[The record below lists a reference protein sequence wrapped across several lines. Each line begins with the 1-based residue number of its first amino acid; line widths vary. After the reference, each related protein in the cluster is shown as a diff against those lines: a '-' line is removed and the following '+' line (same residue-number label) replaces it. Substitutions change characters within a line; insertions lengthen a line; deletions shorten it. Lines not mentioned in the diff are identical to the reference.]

1 MGGRLIMKRKD
12 FREITEDENIEKLIK
27 SEGIQNTKY
36 IIQEELGELQKE
48 ISKDLRGKLN
58 RNNFLEEMADVVIV
72 MHMAKFIYN
81 ISDEELEEW
90 VNKKMKRNLERN
102 GL

>member
-1 MGGRLIMKRKD
+1 MIIYN
-12 FREITEDENIEKLIK
+12 FDENIEKLIK

-36 IIQEELGELQKE
+36 IIQEELGEFQKE

-58 RNNFLEEMADVVIV
+58 KNNLLEEIADVVIV

>member
-1 MGGRLIMKRKD
+1 MKRKD

>member
-1 MGGRLIMKRKD
+1 MERKD
-12 FREITEDENIEKLIK
+12 FREITEDKNIEKLIK

-81 ISDEELEEW
+81 VSDEELEEW
-90 VNKKMKRNLERN
+90 VNKKMERNLKRN